1 MVLIPIGPL
10 FPRRGHRKNSL
21 FRFLTTPRAR
31 KCSIDSAT
39 DANNNTV
46 SDPGL
51 PEIMTQYPSLSAQ
64 PAASVAAPASA
75 AAAAAAAVAIE
86 AVAAVALAS
95 ICTNNTTA
103 MPFQAAPPPP
113 TSLPD
118 IAENVAVA
126 ELPRP
131 TMRLPSIEDIIGTAN
146 TAPQIIPPTPAPL
159 SSIIQG
165 APLQTSSA
173 AASAPPQ
180 IAMPGL
186 AADGQRLVFAPIHP
200 GTVGRVQS
208 ACTYHRQIK
217 KRCPDDCAHKQR
229 ELAQSEHERVMSG
242 ETRPVAVVVPLEKL
256 RAESARKREL
266 TLHKRRLKKVAK
278 VAALNHHATPM
289 VNGAAHMSSVPHPHA
304 LAHAPFDPRLVQSTP
319 SQPNP
324 FLMPQHNVAALGV
337 GLPGVTPH
345 HAFATSATG
354 SFPELFRAV
363 ALASDAANVS
373 TADAQR
379 GPKRRRRRITVDLGD
394 VSSND
399 EIDLDQASDEEYKA

>member
-1 MVLIPIGPL
+1 M
-10 FPRRGHRKNSL
+10 
-21 FRFLTTPRAR
+21 R
-31 KCSIDSAT
+31 KCLVDPANDAT
-39 DANNNTV
+39 NNSV

-51 PEIMTQYPSLSAQ
+51 PENMTQYPSLSAP
-64 PAASVAAPASA
+64 PAATLAVHASASA
-75 AAAAAAAVAIE
+75 AAATVAIE

-95 ICTNNTTA
+95 ICTNNRTA
-103 MPFQAAPPPP
+103 QPFQAPLPPP
-113 TSLPD
+113 TALPE
-118 IAENVAVA
+118 IAEHAAVA
-126 ELPRP
+126 DVPRP
-131 TMRLPSIEDIIGTAN
+131 TLRLPSIEDIISSTNA
-146 TAPQIIPPTPAPL
+146 APQIIPPTPAPL
-159 SSIIQG
+159 SSIIAT
-165 APLQTSSA
+165 APLPNTV
-173 AASAPPQ
+173 SAPP

-229 ELAQSEHERVMSG
+229 ELAVSEHERVLAG

-278 VAALNHHATPM
+278 VAAMNHQATPIAT
-289 VNGAAHMSSVPHPHA
+289 GAVPVPSMPVPHPHA
-304 LAHAPFDPRLVQSTP
+304 LAHAPFDPRILPP

-324 FLMPQHNVAALGV
+324 FVMPQPTVGNFGM
-337 GLPGVTPH
+337 GLPV
-345 HAFATSATG
+345 AVASLQSFATGHGSG
-354 SFPELFRAV
+354 SFPELFKAV

-373 TADAQR
+373 TADVRR

-394 VSSND
+394 VSSK
-399 EIDLDQASDEEYKA
+399 EIDPNQMSDDDEYKA